1 MKYYALVILALDLLN
16 SIPKNKRKFKTL
28 FGGVFGY
35 SFGGAIGVLAGLVG
49 GFMVATLVCG
59 ILAVFLDIRDE
70 LVLANNLSLELLNEL
85 KKEQK

>member
-1 MKYYALVILALDLLN
+1 MNKFLSEGLSLINSFLAIL
-16 SIPKNKRKFKTL
+16 ITL
-28 FGGVFGY
+28 FGGVFGYNIFGY

>member
-1 MKYYALVILALDLLN
+1 MNKFLSEGLSLINSFLAIL
-16 SIPKNKRKFKTL
+16 ITL
-28 FGGVFGY
+28 FGGVFGL

-59 ILAVFLDIRDE
+59 IIAVFLDIRDE
-70 LVLANNLSLELLNEL
+70 LVLANNLSLELMDEL

>member
-1 MKYYALVILALDLLN
+1 MNKFLSEGLSLINSFLAIL
-16 SIPKNKRKFKTL
+16 ITL

>member
-1 MKYYALVILALDLLN
+1 MNKFLSEGLSLINSFLAIL
-16 SIPKNKRKFKTL
+16 ITL

-35 SFGGAIGVLAGLVG
+35 FFAGAIGVLAGLVG